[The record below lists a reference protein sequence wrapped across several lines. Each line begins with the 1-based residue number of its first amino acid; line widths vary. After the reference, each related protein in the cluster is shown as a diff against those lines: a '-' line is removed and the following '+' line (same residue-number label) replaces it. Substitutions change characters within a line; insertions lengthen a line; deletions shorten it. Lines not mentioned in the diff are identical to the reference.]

1 MFLMFGEIMKHSVKG
16 NFNYVT
22 LDEVEALI
30 AGQVSGR
37 VRR

>member
-16 NFNYVT
+16 NVNDVT
-22 LDEVEALI
+22 LDEVEALV
-30 AGQVSGR
+30 AGQTSGR